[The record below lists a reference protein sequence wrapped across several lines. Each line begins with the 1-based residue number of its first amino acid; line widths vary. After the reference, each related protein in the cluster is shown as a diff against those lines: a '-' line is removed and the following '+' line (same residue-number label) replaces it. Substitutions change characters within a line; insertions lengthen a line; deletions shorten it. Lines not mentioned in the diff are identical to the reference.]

1 MAELTL
7 DNLDIHST
15 DLYLTRG
22 YPFEEWDLL
31 RKEAPI
37 FWYERD
43 GIDPFYAITRHAGH
57 VVYDRNTPTCES
69 VK

>member
-1 MAELTL
+1 MAEITL

-31 RKEAPI
+31 RKEAPGPSRVPS
-37 FWYERD
+37 ED
-43 GIDPFYAITRHAGH
+43 APFTL
-57 VVYDRNTPTCES
+57 
-69 VK
+69 